1 MTSCCCASSAANWS
15 PVSVT
20 GGRSTSRQTSTIA
33 NNWSATLARKPRP
46 ANDVAAGHA
55 AAPRKMTTDAST
67 FNVFIGLGSNL
78 GDSAVTL
85 QRAARALAEL
95 PGTQLIDVSPL
106 FRTRPVGPQDQPD
119 YLNAAAH
126 LVTTIAP
133 VELLVAL
140 KGIEQQLGRTP
151 TRHWGERV
159 IDLDILDYENVIL
172 DSERLTLPHAHIG
185 ERGFV

>member
-1 MTSCCCASSAANWS
+1 
-15 PVSVT
+15 
-20 GGRSTSRQTSTIA
+20 
-33 NNWSATLARKPRP
+33 
-46 ANDVAAGHA
+46 
-55 AAPRKMTTDAST
+55 MTTDAAA

-78 GDSAVTL
+78 GDSATTL
-85 QRAARALAEL
+85 QRAAQSLAEL

-126 LVTTIAP
+126 LVTNIAP
-133 VELLVAL
+133 AELLDAL
-140 KGIEQQLGRTP
+140 KEIEQQLGRTP

-185 ERGFV
+185 ERGFVLVPLHAIAPQWQLADGRQVENLYRTCNKDGILYHGEIDWRAAP